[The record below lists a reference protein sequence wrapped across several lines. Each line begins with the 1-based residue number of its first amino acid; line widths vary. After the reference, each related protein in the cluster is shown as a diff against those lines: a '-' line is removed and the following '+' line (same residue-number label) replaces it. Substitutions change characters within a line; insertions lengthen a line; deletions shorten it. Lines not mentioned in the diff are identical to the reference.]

1 MCWPSYQ
8 FLAEQFFF
16 ELGEAARQKET
27 GKTMKTVEKEE
38 RATRDRHIPTH
49 KKRKIDRQR
58 DTEVYTKASE
68 VQFLCVYVCVCVLK
82 FLLSLP
88 SPR

>member
-1 MCWPSYQ
+1 MCWPSYEL
-8 FLAEQFFF
+8 LAEQFFF

-49 KKRKIDRQR
+49 KKKR
-58 DTEVYTKASE
+58 DTETETETERHRSLHKSE
-68 VQFLCVYVCVCVLK
+68 
-82 FLLSLP
+82 
-88 SPR
+88 